1 MACKII
7 YADSPR
13 DVAVISSGSFR
24 QQVRR
29 WAAALAAVIF
39 MLNAVAAGG
48 AVAAMTA
55 DAQVAICAKSTD
67 GAGPQDK
74 SIPSQIA
81 HKHGLCCFLHYGSL
95 SAVSIAR
102 ILVLI
107 DFPAPKILVPHF
119 EERSFALQDPGR
131 SPQSPRAPPSNIA

>member
-1 MACKII
+1 M
-7 YADSPR
+7 
-13 DVAVISSGSFR
+13 ISSGSFR
-24 QQVRR
+24 QQVTR

-48 AVAAMTA
+48 AVAATTA
-55 DAQVAICAKSTD
+55 ESLGAICGTSTND
-67 GAGPQDK
+67 AGFQDK
-74 SIPSQIA
+74 SLPSQNA
-81 HKHGLCCFLHYGSL
+81 HKHGLCCFLHYGTL

-119 EERSFALQDPGR
+119 EERSFALHDPGC

>member
-1 MACKII
+1 M
-7 YADSPR
+7 
-13 DVAVISSGSFR
+13 ISSGSFR
-24 QQVRR
+24 KHVTR
-29 WAAALAAVIF
+29 WAAALATVIF

-48 AVAAMTA
+48 AVAATTA
-55 DAQVAICAKSTD
+55 DRLGAICATNTD
-67 GAGPQDK
+67 GVGPQDK
-74 SIPSQIA
+74 SLPSQNA

-102 ILVLI
+102 IIVLI
-107 DFPAPKILVPHF
+107 DFPAPKVLVPHF

>member
-1 MACKII
+1 M
-7 YADSPR
+7 
-13 DVAVISSGSFR
+13 ISSGLFR
-24 QQVRR
+24 QHITR

-39 MLNAVAAGG
+39 MLNAAAAGG
-48 AVAAMTA
+48 AVAATTA
-55 DAQVAICAKSTD
+55 DRLGAICATSTD
-67 GAGPQDK
+67 GAGSQDK
-74 SIPSQIA
+74 SLPSQNA

-107 DFPAPKILVPHF
+107 DFPAQKIFVPHS
-119 EERSFALQDPGR
+119 EERTFALQDPGR

>member
-1 MACKII
+1 
-7 YADSPR
+7 
-13 DVAVISSGSFR
+13 VILTGSFS
-24 QQVRR
+24 QQVTR

-48 AVAAMTA
+48 AVAATTA
-55 DAQVAICAKSTD
+55 DSLGAICATSTD

-74 SIPSQIA
+74 SIPSQNA
-81 HKHGLCCFLHYGSL
+81 HKHGLCCFLHHGSL
-95 SAVSIAR
+95 STVSIAR

-107 DFPAPKILVPHF
+107 DFPAQKIFDPHS
-119 EERSFALQDPGR
+119 EERTFALQDPGR

>member
-1 MACKII
+1 M
-7 YADSPR
+7 
-13 DVAVISSGSFR
+13 ISSGSFR
-24 QQVRR
+24 QHVTR

-48 AVAAMTA
+48 AVAATTA
-55 DAQVAICAKSTD
+55 DELGAICAKSTD
-67 GAGPQDK
+67 GAVPQDK
-74 SIPSQIA
+74 SLPSQNA

-107 DFPAPKILVPHF
+107 DFPDPKILVPHF
-119 EERSFALQDPGR
+119 EERSVALRDPGC